1 MHKTNR
7 NMLKL
12 MNIDNERKVI
22 RYISKALNIEVI

>member
-12 MNIDNERKVI
+12 MNMDNERKVI
-22 RYISKALNIEVI
+22 QYISKALNIEVI